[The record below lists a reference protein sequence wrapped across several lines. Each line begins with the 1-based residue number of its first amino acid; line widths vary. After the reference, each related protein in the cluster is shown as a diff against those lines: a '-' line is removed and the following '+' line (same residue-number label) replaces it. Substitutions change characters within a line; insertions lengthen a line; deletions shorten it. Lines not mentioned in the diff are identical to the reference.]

1 MLHVHPDLIEPA
13 FVVGVANA
21 GIYSV
26 LAVALVLTYK
36 ISRTVGFLHYGIAVV
51 GGYGYYGFTVDAELS
66 GAAALFVVIAIG
78 TLIGGAFGVVV
89 TDRRIAFL
97 PKITLSTVSL
107 AAMLIVVA
115 AATLSFP
122 VRPDVAIPVSPFG
135 EHRFQ
140 LFQYNVTLHR
150 VMILVITVAMCFA
163 ISAWLNHTRAG
174 VNVRAISDDV
184 EAARWAGIRLFQVG
198 ICAWAASGALAALSG
213 GLLAPIAGTDLASI
227 LLVFFRALTVAVIGG
242 FHSPGLALAG
252 AVVLSLTES
261 FMKVGVF
268 GDVGPGAEEMV
279 ILAVMVATAI
289 LVARFRSGFGHKL
302 QVEVL

>member
-1 MLHVHPDLIEPA
+1 MLDFHPDLVEPA

-51 GGYGYYGFTVDAELS
+51 GGYGYYGFTVDANLS

-78 TLIGGAFGVVV
+78 TLIGGAYGVVV

-107 AAMLIVVA
+107 AAMLMVVA

-135 EHRFQ
+135 TGMFQ
-140 LFQYNVTLHR
+140 LFDYNVTVHR
-150 VMILVITVAMCFA
+150 LMILMITVALCFA

-198 ICAWAASGALAALSG
+198 ICAWAASGAMAALSG

-252 AVVLSLTES
+252 ALVLSLTES
-261 FMKVGVF
+261 FLKVGVF
-268 GDVGPGAEEMV
+268 GDVGPGAEEIV
-279 ILAVMVATAI
+279 ILSVMVATAL
-289 LVARFRSGFGHKL
+289 LVAKLRGGFGHKL
-302 QVEVL
+302 QVETL

>member
-1 MLHVHPDLIEPA
+1 MLDLHPEMIEPA
-13 FVVGVANA
+13 FVVGLANA

-51 GGYGYYGFTVDAELS
+51 GGYGYYGFTVDGGLS
-66 GAAALFVVIAIG
+66 GAGALFVVIAIG
-78 TLIGGAFGVVV
+78 TLIGGGFGVIV

-107 AAMLIVVA
+107 ATMLMVVA
-115 AATLSFP
+115 AATISFP

-135 EHRFQ
+135 SHVFQ
-140 LFQYNVTLHR
+140 LGNYNVTLHR
-150 VMILVITVAMCFA
+150 VMILVITVALCFV
-163 ISAWLNHTRAG
+163 ISAWLTKSRAG

-198 ICAWAASGALAALSG
+198 ICAWAASGALAALAG
-213 GLLAPIAGTDLASI
+213 GLVAPIAGTDLASI
-227 LLVFFRALTVAVIGG
+227 LLIFFRALTVAVIGG
-242 FHSPGLALAG
+242 FRSPTLALGG

-261 FMKVGVF
+261 FVKVGVF

-279 ILAVMVATAI
+279 ILGVMVATAL
-289 LVARFRSGFGHKL
+289 LVARFSGGIGHKL
-302 QVEVL
+302 QVETL